1 MPCTG
6 WAVRSCAPGASSTP
20 AATPGLPAHLSMPR
34 PIPESLTAE
43 PFSASQSRASALRS
57 WESSGFL
64 QLQVGPHP
72 QGHVT
77 EERGQEDGL
86 DGAFRGTLLPLA
98 PAPEMGSQVW
108 SETSTRPELHLH
120 LRTPRKHLG
129 FSANARFYVWGWKW
143 NASLWENW
151 KPFFFETHSYF
162 LAILKG
168 VFCSFCVGVLTYDLI
183 QITFLRLGI
192 TTPLFTSKKQA

>member
-1 MPCTG
+1 MWP
-6 WAVRSCAPGASSTP
+6 CAPGASSTP
-20 AATPGLPAHLSMPR
+20 ASTPGLPAHLSTPR
-34 PIPESLTAE
+34 PIRESLTAE
-43 PFSASQSRASALRS
+43 PCSASQSRASVLRS

-77 EERGQEDGL
+77 EESGQEDGL

-98 PAPEMGSQVW
+98 PAPEVGRQVW
-108 SETSTRPELHLH
+108 SETSTRRGLHLL
-120 LRTPRKHLG
+120 LRTPKKRLD
-129 FSANARFYVWGWKW
+129 FSANAQFYLWGWMW
-143 NASLWENW
+143 NVSLWENG

-168 VFCSFCVGVLTYDLI
+168 VFCSSRVGVLTYDLI
-183 QITFLRLGI
+183 QITFLRLEI